1 MLDELKIMLGI
12 EENDADAND
21 LIELIVK
28 LTTQR
33 LKNKL
38 GGVDVPSELDYIV
51 FEVSVMRYNR
61 IGSEGMS
68 AQTIEGKSET
78 FKDSDFDEF
87 KGDIADWLDRQDK
100 GNPYKGGFKFV

>member
-12 EENDADAND
+12 EDETDADS
-21 LIELIVK
+21 LITLIVK

-38 GGVDVPSELDYIV
+38 GGADVPEELEYIV

-61 IGSEGMS
+61 IGAEGMA

-87 KGDIADWLDRQDK
+87 KDDIADWLDRQK
-100 GNPYKGGFKFV
+100 NGNPDKGGFRFL

>member
-38 GGVDVPSELDYIV
+38 GGVEVPAELEYIV

-61 IGSEGMS
+61 IGAEGMA

-87 KGDIADWLDRQDK
+87 KDDIQDWKDRQENK
-100 GNPYKGGFKFV
+100 NPDRGGFRFL